1 MKDKIF
7 AINKDK
13 SVLEE
18 KLNKYFYSYYYYITD
33 ELKIKNE
40 RLGEDLI
47 ADINNRFYIE
57 KKNDNIII
65 SVKDKGCGIPEEVQK
80 KLFKEMT
87 TTKGHSGS
95 GLGLFMSYSTIKGH
109 FRGNLSFESSEG
121 NGTTFYI
128 KLPQD

>member
-57 KKNDNIII
+57 KKNDNYIMW
-65 SVKDKGCGIPEEVQK
+65 KKG
-80 KLFKEMT
+80 
-87 TTKGHSGS
+87 
-95 GLGLFMSYSTIKGH
+95 
-109 FRGNLSFESSEG
+109 R
-121 NGTTFYI
+121 
-128 KLPQD
+128 